1 MPTTVNYTANF
12 AGDFTA
18 LATAFTSFGSDLT
31 VSSTGLT
38 LQAGSTTTSIVLS
51 ASEGSSDYKGHP
63 LTIGATTCLITAY
76 NTTTKTATVSAR
88 AGYPA
93 AFGSSPSA
101 GTAYT
106 IADVAAVLTIGQA
119 SSGSNLW
126 TNASA
131 LTLGAITT
139 SASNT
144 ITLQGATAQ
153 SFAQPLRVNT
163 TGATAMPVCIT
174 GSNAAVNITIANV
187 TVNDLHFWNQANAA
201 FLPTV
206 AITANRCAFECDQN
220 NGSDFGIFASAGG
233 TFNNCLFYGTS
244 VQSRPAAF
252 SGATSVNGSV
262 FYTTGDIPILGDTVT
277 ATDCAFYGFT
287 GSNTYTGS
295 GTSGSFGVTMLR
307 SAAPSNISTIGGIT
321 TVPLAG
327 LFVAT
332 TAPVDFRPQGSA
344 ALLGAGG
351 VPATPTDYYG
361 VTRSLTAS
369 AIGMSENGFSP
380 PAVKAVTYSVAFNGD
395 IPDPAPNGTVA
406 SASWSAGVA
415 TITTAAA
422 HGLAVGRVVLMY
434 LNNNAYTASGYY
446 PTPNNAHSSYG
457 AVVATITGTTTFTY
471 AVASNPG
478 SIPANTLWVAQITN
492 TMLGGLAADLT
503 YYQQSLTCPSNAA
516 DSSHIVLD
524 SSVSAACLGHPVQWK
539 TGTICLI
546 TGFNAATHTASV
558 SALAGYPA
566 NFGGT
571 PQSGDAYTVFPA
583 TVAFNYGLS
592 ASGNTLWAYDIFCP
606 NAGAVNVGPC
616 VTSSTCRIALDG
628 ILPFNRNVALGTIM
642 PSGSAVGI
650 KNGNTVSS
658 VSDHTA
664 VIGIAAGN
672 LDIALLQIWDAGLN
686 QGDGC
691 LLLNDNVAGPVTVT
705 ACVLRGD
712 NATDDEQ
719 HSPFVGQ
726 SSFSFSGGV
735 TFTNC
740 GMVSQDFKAATQIQT
755 SNFTLLSCTVLN
767 TANVIAHSVGSTS
780 SGSSTILL
788 DSVVGIQSGATS
800 GGDGSYVS
808 CVQVPGSI
816 AINTI
821 VASISGNTI
830 TLQAFGGGSSPT
842 TAIIPAGST
851 MLFGVLALGSG
862 NPGVVKNT
870 ASFGMQTSVVSSGFI
885 TATTCATDSN
895 PLSISGFTT
904 VSYPAQFRL
913 ASGVFGGTVD
923 MRPLPGNSLQAGT
936 ALAGV
941 TTDIYGA
948 SRAAVPTIGCVEFG
962 GQPQQTFVIT

>member
-1 MPTTVNYTANF
+1 MTTTVTYAVNF
-12 AGDFTA
+12 AGDFTT
-18 LATAFTSFGSDLT
+18 LAAAFAGFGSDLT

-51 ASEGSSDYKGHP
+51 ASEGASDYKGHP

-76 NTTTKTATVSAR
+76 NAGTKTATVSAR
-88 AGYPA
+88 AGFPA

-106 IADVAAVLTIGQA
+106 VAAAAAVLTIGQSA
-119 SSGSNLW
+119 AGNNLW
-126 TNASA
+126 TNAG
-131 LTLGAITT
+131 TLAMGAITT
-139 SASNT
+139 SGSST

-174 GSNAAVNITIANV
+174 GSNAAVTIAPANV
-187 TVNDLHFWNQANAA
+187 IVNDLHFWNQTNSAFTPAA
-201 FLPTV
+201 
-206 AITANRCAFECDQN
+206 AITINRCAFECDQN
-220 NGSDFGIFASAGG
+220 NGSDFGILGSGGG
-233 TFNNCLFYGTS
+233 TLDNCLFYGTS
-244 VQSRPAAF
+244 ANSRPAAMD
-252 SGATSVNGSV
+252 GATAFNGCL
-262 FYTTGDIPILGDTVT
+262 FFTNGDIPLLCNNAV

-287 GSNTYTGS
+287 GSNTYKGA
-295 GTSGSFGVTMLR
+295 GNDGNFGCTMLR
-307 SAAPSNISTIGGIT
+307 SAAPSNISTVGGIT
-321 TVPLAG
+321 TIPLAG
-327 LFVAT
+327 LFVTT
-332 TAPVDFRPQGSA
+332 TAPVDFRPQGGA
-344 ALLGAGG
+344 AILGAGG
-351 VPATPTDYYG
+351 APGSPTDYYG

-380 PAVKAVTYSVAFNGD
+380 PAVQAVTYSVAFNGD

-422 HGLAVGRVVLMY
+422 HGLAIGRQVLMY

-446 PTPNNAHSSYG
+446 QTPNNISSTYG
-457 AVVATITGTTTFTY
+457 ALAVTITGTTTFTY
-471 AVASNPG
+471 PVVSNPG

-503 YYQQSLTCPSNAA
+503 YYQQSLTCPSTAA

-524 SSVSAACLGHPVQWK
+524 ASVSAACLGHPVQWK

-546 TGFNAATHTASV
+546 TGFNASTHTASV

-566 NFGGT
+566 NFGGV

-583 TVAFNYGLS
+583 TVTFNYGLS

-606 NAGAVNVGPC
+606 NAAAINVGPC
-616 VTSSTCRIALDG
+616 VTSSTCRITLAG
-628 ILPFNRNVALGTIM
+628 ILPFNKNVALGTIM
-642 PSGSAVGI
+642 SSGSAVGI
-650 KNGNTVSS
+650 KNGNTISS

-672 LDIALLQIWDAGLN
+672 LDILLLQIWDAGLN

-691 LLLNDNVAGPVTVT
+691 LLLNDNVAAPVTVT
-705 ACVLRGD
+705 QCMLRGD

-726 SSFSFSGGV
+726 SSFTFSGGI

-740 GMVSQDFKAATQIQT
+740 GMASQDFRAATQIQT
-755 SNFTLLSCTVLN
+755 SNFTLLSCTVVN

-788 DSVVGIQSGATS
+788 DSVAGIQSGATS

-830 TLQAFGGGSSPT
+830 TLGAFGGGSSPT
-842 TAIIPAGST
+842 TAIIPTGST
-851 MLFGVLALGSG
+851 MLFGVSALGSG
-862 NPGVVKNT
+862 NPATVKNT
-870 ASFGMQTSVVSSGFI
+870 ASFGMQTSVVSAGFI
-885 TATTCATDSN
+885 TATTSATDSN
-895 PLSISGFTT
+895 PLAISGFTT
-904 VSYPAQFRL
+904 MAYPAQFRL

-923 MRPLPGNSLQAGT
+923 IRPLPGNSLQIGAS
-936 ALAGV
+936 LAGV
-941 TTDIYGA
+941 TTDIYGSPRA
-948 SRAAVPTIGCVEFG
+948 SIPTIGAVEFG
-962 GQPQQTFVIT
+962 GLAQQTFVIT